1 MELLE
6 QDVHQSV
13 SEENEAQTSTT
24 YTDSSVTQNALSVH
38 YTDASGVP
46 GFHYAQMGADNSAVS
61 QYNQLGA
68 DGTTLPYDS
77 AHQQLLGYDS
87 VQGASL
93 AYGLTDT
100 SLAFNAANQ
109 DSALSFNQQSDV
121 PLIFS
126 GDGSTSR
133 ELFSRIVL
141 NVNFSSLLTVRLN
154 SAKLVCNL
162 FKQFHY

>member
-1 MELLE
+1 MCTSL
-6 QDVHQSV
+6 SR
-13 SEENEAQTSTT
+13 ENEAQTSTT

-126 GDGSTSR
+126 GAPPPPPPPPPEESTDEDKGSGG
-133 ELFSRIVL
+133 L
-141 NVNFSSLLTVRLN
+141 SSVEITEYSSVILD
-154 SAKLVCNL
+154 KLS
-162 FKQFHY
+162 F